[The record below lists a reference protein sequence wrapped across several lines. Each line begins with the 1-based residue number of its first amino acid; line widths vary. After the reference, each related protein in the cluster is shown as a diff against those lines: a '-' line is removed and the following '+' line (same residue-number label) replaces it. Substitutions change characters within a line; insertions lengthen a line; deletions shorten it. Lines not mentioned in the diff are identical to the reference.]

1 MTTFAN
7 PLYSTGFGGMPL
19 SNAPVDLAG
28 LTNWGRTS
36 FNPQN
41 NINVME
47 NPFGYSPSV
56 PTSATSPDFW
66 SLRGLIGD
74 TGNPGWGSLALGSAQ
89 ALGGL
94 FMGMKQYGIAKK
106 TLNENKRQFQLN
118 WDANRNLTNA
128 QLADRQAGRIAASGP
143 DGRHASVADYM
154 AQYGIK

>member
-1 MTTFAN
+1 MGDNTL
-7 PLYSTGFGGMPL
+7 PDWYGSLYGMPAYRAKMDNPTFVG
-19 SNAPVDLAG
+19 SGAPG
-28 LTNWGRTS
+28 
-36 FNPQN
+36 
-41 NINVME
+41 
-47 NPFGYSPSV
+47 
-56 PTSATSPDFW
+56 ATPDFW
-66 SLRGLIGD
+66 SLKAFIGD
-74 TGNPGWGSLALGSAQ
+74 KGNPGWGSLALGSAQ

-106 TLNENKRQFQLN
+106 ALNENKHQFRLN